1 MAAVR
6 PAILCGGIGSRL
18 WPLSSP
24 QRPKQF
30 HALTGEGSL
39 LRQTIERA
47 MAIAGARRP
56 IVVTGADFE
65 ALVRE
70 EAVAAGQ
77 PDSVVVL
84 EPARRN
90 TAASAALAALAAL
103 EDDPDAIVVLLPSDH
118 HVGDAPAFTRAIE
131 AACGLAAEG
140 HIVLLGIAPDGPNT
154 GFGYIR
160 RGAPLGAGF
169 KVAAFV
175 EKPDLEKAKRL
186 LEAGDCYW
194 NAGVYVFRASAFLEE
209 LARHAPETD
218 RAVRAAWRAGSGPMS
233 ARRVDEAIWHGA
245 PDISVDHAVAERTA
259 RAALVPASAGWNDVG
274 TWAALLDI
282 AAADG
287 DGNRLIGDARAPHSR
302 GCYVRAGTR
311 PVVVIGGEDLIV
323 VDSPDGVLVVRRDLA
338 QQVKDFASP
347 AQAGRTN
354 AGGA

>member
-90 TAASAALAALAAL
+90 TAASAALDVFARTK
-103 EDDPDAIVVLLPSDH
+103 P
-118 HVGDAPAFTRAIE
+118 
-131 AACGLAAEG
+131 CG
-140 HIVLLGIAPDGPNT
+140 
-154 GFGYIR
+154 R
-160 RGAPLGAGF
+160 
-169 KVAAFV
+169 
-175 EKPDLEKAKRL
+175 
-186 LEAGDCYW
+186 
-194 NAGVYVFRASAFLEE
+194 
-209 LARHAPETD
+209 TD
-218 RAVRAAWRAGSGPMS
+218 RPYGKSLLIQPLKALMRQPRRAAAT
-233 ARRVDEAIWHGA
+233 V
-245 PDISVDHAVAERTA
+245 
-259 RAALVPASAGWNDVG
+259 
-274 TWAALLDI
+274 
-282 AAADG
+282 
-287 DGNRLIGDARAPHSR
+287 
-302 GCYVRAGTR
+302 
-311 PVVVIGGEDLIV
+311 
-323 VDSPDGVLVVRRDLA
+323 
-338 QQVKDFASP
+338 QK
-347 AQAGRTN
+347 
-354 AGGA
+354 